1 MRGRSMRDESGQSFV
16 EFTIVLLP
24 LLLVLFGII
33 EFGLIM
39 FQKVGAEHDAREA
52 GRLAAVND
60 ASGKTV
66 ASGITFTC
74 TLNPN
79 TGNTAPSVGDTI
91 TAHVPS
97 SHLYTIP
104 LISTLLGSSSV
115 NLSST
120 ASFRLEAAPTN
131 YAGLGG
137 C

>member
-1 MRGRSMRDESGQSFV
+1 MRRHARNESGQSMV

-39 FQKVGAEHDAREA
+39 FQKVSIEHDAREA

-60 ASGKTV
+60 PGGKTAATGV
-66 ASGITFTC
+66 TFTC
-74 TLNPN
+74 TLSPSSGNATPN
-79 TGNTAPSVGDTI
+79 VGDTI
-91 TAHVPS
+91 TAHVP
-97 SHLYTIP
+97 YTYTYVIP
-104 LISTLLGSSSV
+104 LISSILGSSI

-120 ASFRLEAAPTN
+120 ASFRLEGQPTN
-131 YAGLGG
+131 YAGSGG

>member
-33 EFGLIM
+33 EFGLVM
-39 FQKVGAEHDAREA
+39 FQKVSVEHDAREA

-60 ASGKTV
+60 ASGQTV
-66 ASGITFTC
+66 ATGVTFTC

-79 TGNTAPSVGDTI
+79 TGNASPSVGDTI
-91 TAHVPS
+91 TSHVPS
-97 SHLYTIP
+97 SHTFLIP
-104 LISTLLGSSSV
+104 LISNMLGSSSL
-115 NLSST
+115 NLSSS
-120 ASFRLEAAPTN
+120 ASFRLEGPPTN

>member
-1 MRGRSMRDESGQSFV
+1 VRRRARNESGQSMV

-39 FQKVGAEHDAREA
+39 FQKVSIEHSAREA

-60 ASGKTV
+60 PAGKTAATGV
-66 ASGITFTC
+66 TFTC
-74 TLNPN
+74 TLSPSSGNSTPN
-79 TGNTAPSVGDTI
+79 VGDTV
-91 TAHVPS
+91 TAHVP
-97 SHLYTIP
+97 YTYTYVIP
-104 LISTLLGSSSV
+104 LISSILGSSI

-120 ASFRLEAAPTN
+120 ASFRLEGQPTN
-131 YAGLGG
+131 YAGSGG